1 MNRSILFCI
10 VLFASTAM
18 FAQTNNPIFGIVR
31 QNYFS
36 QVVNPVDSTVL
47 FEQFDSATIRLGTMD
62 PISGD
67 VTNIGSNAYTEFI
80 NLTGAALNPYDNTFI
95 FIGASNLN
103 TLDLNTGEMVNS
115 VPLYNPIEES
125 YFDNFRFNNSD
136 STMYGLARR
145 NSFDPNTMQT
155 NGEVYLAKTNTNTG
169 EITEI
174 STTSVAQGFALAG
187 SAIDPYQMVYY
198 FSLGSSLLG
207 LDIYDGSVYSDVPIV
222 NPEGI
227 YFDNFTYSCAD
238 TTIYGLVRKNFFS
251 TIFDPGFPDFPI
263 EVLDSSTVRLGKID
277 PNTGIVTI
285 ISPSTVTQGGYSLNS
300 GAAIDPETLTFYY
313 NTGDNLVGVSL
324 VTGEMTSSTP
334 FVFEDGQ
341 YFDLMRNFQNCYTAS
356 ARRSSP
362 LLSGTPSLVDDGS
375 VHIFPNPASGR
386 LNIQSSEPIRSVEIL
401 STDGKI
407 VTAFYNPAANTTL
420 DISALFPGMYF
431 VKIITNG
438 DTMLVKKLVKE

>member
-1 MNRSILFCI
+1 MLFVAAHI
-10 VLFASTAM
+10 
-18 FAQTNNPIFGIVR
+18 FAQTNNPLFGIVR
-31 QNYFS
+31 QNYFTIVES
-36 QVVNPVDSTVL
+36 PFDSTL
-47 FEQFDSATIRLGTMD
+47 FFEQFDSATIRLGTMD
-62 PISGD
+62 PNSGA
-67 VTNIGSNAYTEFI
+67 VSNIGSNAYAEFI

-103 TLDLNTGEMVNS
+103 TLDLNTGEMINS

-145 NSFDPNTMQT
+145 NAIDPNTMLF
-155 NGEVYLAKTNTNTG
+155 NGEVYLAKANTNTG
-169 EITEI
+169 EITQI

-187 SAIDPYQMVYY
+187 SAIDPYQMVFY

-238 TTIYGLVRKNFFS
+238 TTIYGLVRKNFYT

-334 FVFEDGQ
+334 FVFEEGQ

-362 LLSGTPSLVDDGS
+362 LLSGTPSLVDAGS
-375 VHIFPNPASGR
+375 VYIFPNPASDR
-386 LNIQSSEPIRSVEIL
+386 LNIQSSESIRCIEIL

-407 VTAFYNPAANTTL
+407 VTAFYNPAANPAL
-420 DISALFPGMYF
+420 DISALLPGMYF
-431 VKIITNG
+431 VKIITNS
-438 DTMLVKKLVKE
+438 DQMSVKKLVKE

>member
-18 FAQTNNPIFGIVR
+18 VAQTNNPIFGIVR

-67 VTNIGSNAYTEFI
+67 VTNIGSNAYPEFI

-103 TLDLNTGEMVNS
+103 TLDLNTGEMINS

-263 EVLDSSTVRLGKID
+263 QVLDSSTVRLGKID

-313 NTGDNLVGVSL
+313 NTGTNLVGVSL

-356 ARRSSP
+356 ANRSNP
-362 LLSGTPSLVDDGS
+362 LISGVPSLTDDKPIS
-375 VHIFPNPASGR
+375 IYPNPVADI
-386 LNIQSSEPIRSVEIL
+386 LNIQCAGSVRRVEII
-401 STDGKI
+401 SPDGKL
-407 VTAFYNPAANTTL
+407 VAVFKPAGLNPAI
-420 DISALFPGMYF
+420 DISTLTAGLYYIKVISNDESASVAKM
-431 VKIITNG
+431 
-438 DTMLVKKLVKE
+438 VKE

>member
-1 MNRSILFCI
+1 
-10 VLFASTAM
+10 
-18 FAQTNNPIFGIVR
+18 
-31 QNYFS
+31 
-36 QVVNPVDSTVL
+36 
-47 FEQFDSATIRLGTMD
+47 
-62 PISGD
+62 
-67 VTNIGSNAYTEFI
+67 
-80 NLTGAALNPYDNTFI
+80 
-95 FIGASNLN
+95 
-103 TLDLNTGEMVNS
+103 
-115 VPLYNPIEES
+115 
-125 YFDNFRFNNSD
+125 
-136 STMYGLARR
+136 
-145 NSFDPNTMQT
+145 
-155 NGEVYLAKTNTNTG
+155 
-169 EITEI
+169 
-174 STTSVAQGFALAG
+174 VAQGFALAG
-187 SAIDPYQMVYY
+187 SAIDPYQMVFY

-238 TTIYGLVRKNFFS
+238 TTIYGLVRKNFYT

-334 FVFEDGQ
+334 FVFEEGQ

-362 LLSGTPSLVDDGS
+362 LLSGTPSLVDAGS
-375 VHIFPNPASGR
+375 VYIFPNPASDR
-386 LNIQSSEPIRSVEIL
+386 LNIQSSESIRCIEIL

-407 VTAFYNPAANTTL
+407 VTAFYNPAANPAL
-420 DISALFPGMYF
+420 DISALLPGMYF
-431 VKIITNG
+431 VKIITNS
-438 DTMLVKKLVKE
+438 DQMSVKKLVKE